1 MFLFGFSTGV
11 GVDFVCVTKLIDGRI
26 SIPEQRLRG
35 ECRTDRTASDD
46 ANGPEKEATGTSKAR
61 LRDGT
66 SPIAD
71 LEPQSIND
79 RDHSHKCRV
88 KLERL
93 RDLGHELRRPE
104 ADYLRDGIYELRVRV
119 GSANYRM
126 LYFFH
131 ENIAAVVSHGLTK
144 EKRVPPKD
152 IDRAV
157 AAKQRFVQAP
167 GRHTHQEH

>member
-1 MFLFGFSTGV
+1 MPQTQVVFYQ
-11 GVDFVCVTKLIDGRI
+11 DEDGSVPI
-26 SIPEQRLRG
+26 LEWFERL
-35 ECRTDRTASDD
+35 
-46 ANGPEKEATGTSKAR
+46 PEKA
-61 LRDGT
+61 LD
-66 SPIAD
+66 
-71 LEPQSIND
+71 
-79 RDHSHKCRV
+79 KCRV

-104 ADYLRDGIYELRVRV
+104 ADYLRDDIYELRVRV
-119 GSANYRM
+119 GSVNYRM

-157 AAKQRFVQAP
+157 AAKKRFVEDP
-167 GRHTHQEH
+167 RRHTHQEE